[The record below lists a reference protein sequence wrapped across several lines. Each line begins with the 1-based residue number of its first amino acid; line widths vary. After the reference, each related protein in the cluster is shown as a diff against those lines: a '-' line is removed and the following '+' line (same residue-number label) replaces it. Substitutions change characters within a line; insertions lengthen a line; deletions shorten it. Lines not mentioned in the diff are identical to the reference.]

1 MTAIAP
7 RFFETGAA
15 FRAWLESH
23 HERKTELLVG
33 FYKKGSKRGGVTYG
47 EALDEAL
54 AFGWIDGVR
63 RSRDAESYTI
73 RFSPRKRGSI
83 WSNINIRHVKRL
95 VAEGRMQAAGL
106 RAYEARTAKRSG
118 IYSFERQPMAFDAAA
133 EQAFAANRKAKTF
146 FDAQPPGYKRV
157 TTFWVMNAKKADTR
171 ARRLAHVIDKSAR
184 GERIDM
190 MKPFA

>member
-1 MTAIAP
+1 MTP
-7 RFFETGAA
+7 RFFAAAAA

-23 HERKTELLVG
+23 HDRKTELLVG
-33 FYKKGSKRGGVTYG
+33 FYKKGLKRPGMTYA

-63 RSRDAESYTI
+63 RSRGAESYTI
-73 RFSPRKRGSI
+73 RFTPRKPGSI
-83 WSNINIRHVKRL
+83 WSNINVGHVKRL
-95 VAEGRMQAAGL
+95 IAEGRMHAAGL
-106 RAYEARTAKRSG
+106 SAYEARTDERSG
-118 IYSFERQPMAFDAAA
+118 IYSFERQPMRFDAAA
-133 EQAFAANRKAKTF
+133 AHVFAANKKARKF

-157 TTFWVMNAKKADTR
+157 MTFWVMNAKKADTR
-171 ARRLAHVIDKSAR
+171 ARRLAHLIDKSAR